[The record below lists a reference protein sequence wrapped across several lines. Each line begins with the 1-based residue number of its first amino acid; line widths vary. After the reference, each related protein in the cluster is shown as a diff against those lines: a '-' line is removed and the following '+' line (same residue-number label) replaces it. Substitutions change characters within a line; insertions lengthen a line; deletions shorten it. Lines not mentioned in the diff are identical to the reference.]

1 MIIQLFTDCLPII
14 KSKCIFFIFLF
25 LDVYLY
31 IIKIKSFWII
41 IIISSVKIA

>member
-14 KSKCIFFIFLF
+14 KSKCIYFIFLF

-31 IIKIKSFWII
+31 IIKLNHFEL
-41 IIISSVKIA
+41 